1 MIFSYRISL
10 GSYKCILTN
19 IIFDDLCAIVLFLK
33 TFLLARAL
41 IQHLPGLKRTL
52 TGRLDDAVCAESFEI
67 ELLCFSR
74 EVLKNS
80 ISG

>member
-52 TGRLDDAVCAESFEI
+52 TGRDGAVCAESFET